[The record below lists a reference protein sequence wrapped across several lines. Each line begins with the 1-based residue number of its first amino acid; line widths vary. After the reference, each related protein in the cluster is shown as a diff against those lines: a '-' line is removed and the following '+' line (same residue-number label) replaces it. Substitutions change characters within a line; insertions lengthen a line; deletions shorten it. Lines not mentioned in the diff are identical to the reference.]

1 MTFLLPDD
9 VVQSAV
15 SQFQAARAALAERWL
30 DAKDHE
36 AYLSGHADALDQAVR
51 TLAQGAALP
60 ESIAISA
67 VGGYGR
73 RELFPFSDIDLLVI
87 LADDEAQDAE
97 LMSRVSGFFAALWAL
112 GLPVGACVRTRSE
125 FVEQAQKDVSIA
137 TTYLEKRLI
146 AGNAELFAAAAE
158 DFTATLD
165 ARSFFRD
172 KMLERTRRHQK
183 HEDTPYS
190 LEPNLKESPG
200 GLRDLQTFLWCAKA
214 AGMGESAKDM
224 AAQGLL
230 TAREARTIADSYRFL
245 SQLRIGLHLIANRPE
260 NRLLFDVQEKLAETL
275 GFKATGV
282 MRASEALMKRYYLFA
297 KSATQMSII
306 LLQLIADKLLGG
318 NDKATPVRLEK
329 AFVARGDEMDIVDDD
344 TFAQDPNAMLRAF
357 VVFEEHPEVT
367 RFSTRLLRRLWA
379 ASFSMGPAYRDN
391 PANKATFLEI
401 LELHK
406 ADQALDRMNTWSILG
421 RFLVPF
427 RHIVGQMQHDL
438 YHIFTVDQHTLR
450 VVRNIRRFAA
460 SAYAHEYPFCS
471 QVMAGIEKNWRLTAA
486 GLFHDIGKGL
496 GGRHEVVGAEKAAE
510 FCRRFGLAQEDAE
523 LIVFLVREH
532 LTMSRVA
539 QKEDISDPN
548 VAARFAKLVG
558 TQERLDALYLL
569 TVADI
574 RATSPKVWTPWK
586 GQLLETLY
594 RAASE
599 YLARPD
605 AEATPAHALARRVDQ
620 ARALAQKSV
629 PPDVLDAFWKTL
641 DLVYFMRHSATEIAW
656 HAEVLAA
663 RRAESAPIVRVK
675 AAPSMGGLIVLLY
688 LPDKKG
694 IFLRAVAALGRSG
707 LSVVDARIHTTK
719 SGWALDTFLV
729 ADAFGRFGEAAAQ
742 RAFEKKLA
750 DALASEA
757 PIPAPAKA
765 RLSRRSRHFPTRPS
779 VVITPDDSGHAHILN
794 LVGTDR
800 IGLLVAVSS
809 VLAKYD
815 VDLQTARIATLGER
829 AEDVFLIS
837 GAALGDDAQVLKL
850 EAELLDALAA
860 PAV

>member
-1 MTFLLPDD
+1 MTFLISDD
-9 VVQSAV
+9 IVESAA
-15 SQFQAARAALAERWL
+15 SQFQTARAALADRWL
-30 DAKDHE
+30 DGKDSA
-36 AYLSGHADALDQAVR
+36 AYLAGHADALDRAVR
-51 TLAQGAALP
+51 ALAQGAALP
-60 ESIAISA
+60 DSIAVAA

-73 RELFPFSDIDLLVI
+73 RELFPYSDIDLLVI
-87 LADDEAQDAE
+87 LADGKEQDAG
-97 LMSRVSGFFAALWAL
+97 LMERISAFFSALWSL

-125 FVEQAQKDVSIA
+125 FISEAQKDVSIA

-146 AGNAELFAAAAE
+146 QGDAELFAAAAE
-158 DFTATLD
+158 DFTAALD
-165 ARSFFRD
+165 ARNFFRD

-183 HEDTPYS
+183 YEDTPYS

-214 AGMGESAKDM
+214 AGMGDSAKNM
-224 AAQGLL
+224 AAQGLI
-230 TAREARTIADSYRFL
+230 TPREARTIAESYRFI
-245 SQLRIGLHLIANRPE
+245 SKLRIGLHLIAGRPE

-306 LLQLIADKLLGG
+306 LLQLIADKLLGS
-318 NDKATPVRLEK
+318 NEKATPVRLEE
-329 AFVARGDEMDIVDDD
+329 AFLARGDEMDIVDDD
-344 TFAQDPNAMLRAF
+344 VFSRDPNAMLRAF
-357 VVFEEHPEVT
+357 VVFEKHPEVT
-367 RFSTRLLRRLWA
+367 RFSTHLLRRLWA
-379 ASFSMGPAYRDN
+379 DAFSMGPVYRDD
-391 PANKATFLEI
+391 PANKSTFMEI
-401 LELHK
+401 LQLHT
-406 ADQALDRMNTWSILG
+406 ADQALDLMNTWSILG

-450 VVRNIRRFAA
+450 VVRNIRRFASA
-460 SAYAHEYPFCS
+460 AYAHEYPFCS

-486 GLFHDIGKGL
+486 GLFHDTGKGL
-496 GGRHEVVGAEKAAE
+496 GGRHEVVGAEKAAA
-510 FCRRFGLAQEDAE
+510 FCRRFGVEKTDAD

-548 VAARFAKLVG
+548 VTARFAKLVG
-558 TQERLDALYLL
+558 TKERLDALYIL

-594 RAASE
+594 RAAAE
-599 YLARPD
+599 YLAGASTD
-605 AEATPAHALARRVDQ
+605 ATPAHALARRVEE
-620 ARALAQKSV
+620 AKALAQGRV
-629 PPDVLDAFWKTL
+629 RPADLDAFWETL
-641 DLVYFMRHSATEIAW
+641 DLVYFMRHSAKEIAW

-663 RRAESAPIVRVK
+663 RRTETEPIVRMR
-675 AAPSMGGLIVLLY
+675 PSPTMGGIVILIY
-688 LPDKKG
+688 LPDRKS
-694 IFLRAVAALGRSG
+694 IFQRAVAALGRSG

-729 ADAFGRFGEAAAQ
+729 SDAFGRFSDEDAQ

-750 DALASEA
+750 GALASEA

-765 RLSRRSRHFPTRPS
+765 RLSRRSRHFPTRPT
-779 VVITPDDSGHAHILN
+779 VVITPDDSGKAHILN

-800 IGLLVAVSS
+800 IGLLFAVSS

-815 VDLQTARIATLGER
+815 VDLHTARIATLGER

-837 GAALGDDAQVLKL
+837 GAVLNDDAQVLKL

-860 PAV
+860 PAG